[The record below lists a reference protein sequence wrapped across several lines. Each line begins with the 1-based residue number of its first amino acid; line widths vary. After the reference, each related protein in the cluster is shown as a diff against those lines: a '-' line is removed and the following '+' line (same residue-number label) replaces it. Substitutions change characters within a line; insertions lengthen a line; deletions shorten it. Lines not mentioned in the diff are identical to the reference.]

1 MSIYQIAL
9 NNLKRRKVKMVFL
22 VVGLVVGVATVIALL
37 SIVQAMRLELGDR
50 LDEFGAN
57 VVITP
62 RSEGMELSY
71 AGTHVSEIAFDIE
84 LLTEEDL
91 PKIREIPDGD
101 SVNIISPKIV
111 GAVNADGQK
120 ALLVGIDTK
129 REFTMKPW
137 FSLREQDGVSAGQ
150 RLTDLALLDV
160 PENGVLLGA
169 GTAKVFNK
177 KAGDVIGIEG
187 RAFRVTGVLNELG
200 AEGDG
205 LIYGNLAVV
214 QEILGRPGEFSMIEI
229 SAYCNFC
236 PVEEIVAQLT
246 DVLPNGRVTALRQAA
261 LIREETIHSFTS
273 FGFAFS
279 GVVLM
284 IAALVVLTTMLSSVN
299 ERTREI
305 GIFRA
310 IGFRRLHV
318 VQIIVLEAAVVS
330 ILAGLLGY
338 LAGNGLARV
347 AGPFL
352 AQMQVTV
359 PWNTSLI
366 LPSVLLSS
374 TLAILASLYPALK
387 AAKLDPAEAL
397 RFI

>member
-9 NNLKRRKVKMVFL
+9 SNLKRRKVKMAFL
-22 VVGLVVGVATVIALL
+22 VIGLVVGVATVVALF
-37 SIVQAMRLELGDR
+37 SIVQAMRLELGER

-71 AGTHVSEIAFDIE
+71 GGTHVSEVAFDVE
-84 LLTEEDL
+84 MLTEADL
-91 PKIREIPDGD
+91 PKIREIPDGE
-101 SVNIISPKIV
+101 SINIISPKIV
-111 GAVNADGQK
+111 GAVTVDGQQT
-120 ALLVGIDTK
+120 LFVGVDTK

-137 FSLREQDGVSAGQ
+137 FSLREEAGVPAGE
-150 RLTDLALLDV
+150 RITDLALLDV
-160 PENGVLLGA
+160 PEDGLILGSGA
-169 GTAKVFNK
+169 ARALDKN
-177 KAGDVIGIEG
+177 AGDLMDVQG
-187 RAFRVTGVLNELG
+187 RAFTVTGVLHEMG
-200 AEGDG
+200 TEEDG

-214 QEILGRPGEFSMIEI
+214 QGLVGRPGEFSMIEV

-261 LIREETIHSFTS
+261 LIREETIDRFSS
-273 FGFAFS
+273 FGFALS
-279 GVVLM
+279 GVVLLV
-284 IAALVVLTTMLSSVN
+284 AALVVLVTMLSSVN

-318 VQIIVLEAAVVS
+318 VEIIVLEVLIVS
-330 ILAGLLGY
+330 IIGGLAGF
-338 LAGNGLARV
+338 AVGNGLARV

-352 AQMQVTV
+352 AQMQVSI

-366 LPSVLLSS
+366 LPSVALSS
-374 TLAILASLYPALK
+374 ILAVVASLYPALK
-387 AAKLDPAEAL
+387 AARLDPVEAL

>member
-1 MSIYQIAL
+1 MSIFQIAF
-9 NNLKRRKVKMVFL
+9 NNLKRRKIKMAFL
-22 VVGLVVGVATVIALL
+22 VVGLVVGVATVVSLF

-71 AGTHVSEIAFDIE
+71 GGTHVSEVSFNVQ

-91 PKIREIPDGD
+91 PKIREVPDGD
-101 SVNIISPKIV
+101 SINIISPKIV
-111 GAVNADGQK
+111 GAVMADGQN
-120 ALLVGIDTK
+120 ALLVGVDTK

-137 FSLREQDGVSAGQ
+137 FSLREQADLAPGQ
-150 RLTDLALLDV
+150 KVGDLALLEI
-160 PENGVLLGA
+160 PEDSLLLGSSA
-169 GTAKVFNK
+169 ARAFGVA
-177 KAGDVIGIEG
+177 AGDTLIVNNRE
-187 RAFRVTGVLNELG
+187 FSVFGVLNELG
-200 AEGDG
+200 TEEDG
-205 LIYGNLAVV
+205 LMYGNLLVV
-214 QEILGRPGEFSMIEI
+214 QGLLGRPGEFSMIEV

-261 LIREETIHSFTS
+261 LVREETIDRFSS
-273 FGFAFS
+273 FGIALS
-279 GVVLM
+279 GVVLL
-284 IAALVVLTTMLSSVN
+284 IATLVVLTTMLSSVN

-310 IGFRRLHV
+310 IGFRQMHV
-318 VQIIVLEAAVVS
+318 MQIILLEAVMVS
-330 ILAGLLGY
+330 VLGGLTGFFV
-338 LAGNGLARV
+338 GNIVARA

-352 AQMQVTV
+352 AQMSVSV
-359 PWNTSLI
+359 PWNTEMI
-366 LPSVLLSS
+366 LPSV
-374 TLAILASLYPALK
+374 ILAAALSVAASIYPALK
-387 AAKLDPAEAL
+387 AARLDPVEAL

>member
-1 MSIYQIAL
+1 MSIFQIAF
-9 NNLKRRKVKMVFL
+9 NNLKRRKIKMAFL
-22 VVGLVVGVATVIALL
+22 VVGLVVGVATVVALF

-71 AGTHVSEIAFDIE
+71 GGTQVSEVSFNVQ

-91 PKIREIPDGD
+91 PKIREVPDGD
-101 SVNIISPKIV
+101 SINIISPKIV
-111 GAVNADGQK
+111 GAVMANDQN
-120 ALLVGIDTK
+120 ALLVGVDTK

-137 FSLREQDGVSAGQ
+137 FSLREQADLAPGQ
-150 RLTDLALLDV
+150 KVGDLALLDI
-160 PENGVLLGA
+160 PEDSILLGSSA
-169 GTAKVFNK
+169 A
-177 KAGDVIGIEG
+177 
-187 RAFRVTGVLNELG
+187 RAFSVAPGDTMAVNGKEFNVFGVLNELG
-200 AEGDG
+200 TEEDG
-205 LIYGNLAVV
+205 LMYGNLLVV
-214 QEILGRPGEFSMIEI
+214 QGLLGRPGEFSMIEV

-261 LIREETIHSFTS
+261 LVREETIDRFSS
-273 FGFAFS
+273 FGIALS
-279 GVVLM
+279 GVVLL
-284 IAALVVLTTMLSSVN
+284 IATLVVLTTMLSSVN

-310 IGFRRLHV
+310 IGFRQMHV
-318 VQIIVLEAAVVS
+318 MQIILLEAVMVSVLGGIIGFAV
-330 ILAGLLGY
+330 
-338 LAGNGLARV
+338 GNVVARA

-352 AQMQVTV
+352 AQMSVSV
-359 PWNTSLI
+359 PWNTEMI
-366 LPSVLLSS
+366 LPSV
-374 TLAILASLYPALK
+374 ILAAALSVAASIYPALK
-387 AAKLDPAEAL
+387 AARLDPVEAL